1 LRFTWFMRSRTSG
14 NAGSGPLVSPDAHT
28 FWLGQPSQAAD
39 LPASS
44 DSVPLLR
51 VGRMSTTNRRTV
63 YVADLLDNVL
73 AHSLAQIS
81 GLECLLV
88 AVARP
93 TS

>member
-1 LRFTWFMRSRTSG
+1 MCTNSRT
-14 NAGSGPLVSPDAHT
+14 A
-28 FWLGQPSQAAD
+28 
-39 LPASS
+39 
-44 DSVPLLR
+44 
-51 VGRMSTTNRRTV
+51 
-63 YVADLLDNVL
+63 YVADVPDNVL

>member
-1 LRFTWFMRSRTSG
+1 
-14 NAGSGPLVSPDAHT
+14 
-28 FWLGQPSQAAD
+28 
-39 LPASS
+39 
-44 DSVPLLR
+44 
-51 VGRMSTTNRRTV
+51 MSTINRRTA
-63 YVADLLDNVL
+63 YVADLPDNVL